1 MAKPI
6 DLRKTRKT
14 LFSLLKP
21 EAGFF
26 WVAIAYGV
34 AISLMTLAVPVAVQT
49 LINSIA
55 NIGST
60 RAVIILAV
68 ILFLTLFIS
77 GVFSALRMR
86 VMEFYE
92 RKVYARLT
100 ADLGLKTILA
110 PHSFFEGRQ
119 NVSITQRYFDIM
131 TFQKNMPS
139 LMIDGFALVLQ
150 MLVGFTLVSFYHP
163 ALFAFNVVLLLTM
176 YAVWK
181 IWGRGAKRTAI
192 ELSNAKYDSAKWLH
206 DIAIAHE
213 FFKSADHVEY
223 AGRSTEGYISNYV
236 KKHKSHFHYTFSQ
249 VVMFLLM
256 YAVASASLLG
266 IGGVLVVQGELSI
279 GQLVAAELVMSAVF
293 FGLSRFTQYLKLYY
307 ELYGAAEKLGGALDM
322 PQEELNTSEHIP
334 ASSKLVFNDVELK
347 HGNDACHLNVIF
359 EPGTKYFVTTDKSWV
374 QKQLLGLLK
383 QYDRVKSGD
392 ILLGE
397 LSLNDYDTHELRQA
411 VTILDRSLIIEVS
424 VERYLKLAHPQATI
438 ADIRAALEEVEMT
451 KVIDSLPEG
460 LQTKVSVLGAP
471 LQPLEF
477 LLLKLAAAIIGKPK
491 LLILNQHFDAIPV
504 ELRARLLR
512 RLSKYDFTVMYFT
525 NMPLP
530 DCFEGM
536 LHLHDNATAM
546 LNEYSNGESPIS
558 AANASESSTASKN
571 NKEGE

>member
-1 MAKPI
+1 MAKKI

-14 LFSLLKP
+14 LFSLLRP

-34 AISLMTLAVPVAVQT
+34 AISLMTLAVPIAVQT

-60 RAVIILAV
+60 RAVVILAV
-68 ILFLTLFIS
+68 ILFLTLFVS

-110 PHSFFEGRQ
+110 PHSFFEGHQ

-163 ALFAFNVVLLLTM
+163 ALFVFNVVLLLTM

-192 ELSNAKYDSAKWLH
+192 ELSHAKYGTAKWLY
-206 DIAIAHE
+206 DIASAHE
-213 FFKSADHVEY
+213 FFKSADHVDY
-223 AGRSTEGYISNYV
+223 AGRNTESFIKDYV
-236 KKHKSHFHYTFSQ
+236 KKHKNHFYYTFSQ
-249 VVMFLLM
+249 VVMFLLL

-307 ELYGAAEKLGGALDM
+307 ELYGAAEKLGGALSI
-322 PQEELNTSEHIP
+322 PQEQLNSSEHLP
-334 ASSKLVFNDVELK
+334 ASSKLVFHDVELR
-347 HGNDACHLNVIF
+347 HGNDECLLNVIF
-359 EPGTKYFVTTDKSWV
+359 EPGVKYFVTTDKSWI

-383 QYDRVKSGD
+383 QYDKVKSGD
-392 ILLGE
+392 IMLGD

-411 VTILDRSLIIEVS
+411 VTILDRSLIIEVEI
-424 VERYLKLAHPQATI
+424 ERYLKLAQPQATI
-438 ADIRAALEEVEMT
+438 SDIRTALEVVEMA
-451 KVIDSLPEG
+451 KVIEALPEG

-471 LQPLEF
+471 LLPLEF
-477 LLLKLAAAIIGKPK
+477 LLLKLAAAIISKPK
-491 LLILNQHFDAIPV
+491 LLILNQHFDAIPLD
-504 ELRARLLR
+504 LRERLLR
-512 RLSKYDFTVMYFT
+512 RLSKYDFTVIYFT
-525 NMPLP
+525 NMPLTGCL
-530 DCFEGM
+530 DGV
-536 LHLHDNATAM
+536 LHLQDHATAII
-546 LNEYSNGESPIS
+546 EDSANG
-558 AANASESSTASKN
+558 NASADSETNQIDNHNAQVDK
-571 NKEGE
+571 KGE

>member
-1 MAKPI
+1 MAKAI
-6 DLRKTRKT
+6 NLRETRKT

-21 EAGFF
+21 ESGFF

-34 AISLMTLAVPVAVQT
+34 AISLMTLAVPIAVQT

-60 RAVIILAV
+60 RAVVILAV
-68 ILFLTLFIS
+68 VLFLTLFIS
-77 GVFSALRMR
+77 GIFSALRMR

-100 ADLGLKTILA
+100 SQLGLKTIMA

-131 TFQKNMPS
+131 TLQKNIPS

-163 ALFAFNVVLLLTM
+163 ALFAFNVVLLMTM

-192 ELSNAKYDSAKWLH
+192 ELSHAKYDSAKWLH
-206 DIAIAHE
+206 DIASAHE

-223 AGRSTEGYISNYV
+223 AGRSTEGFINNYV
-236 KKHKSHFHYTFSQ
+236 KKHKAHFHYTFSQ

-256 YAVASASLLG
+256 YAISSAALLG

-293 FGLSRFTQYLKLYY
+293 LGLSRFTQYLKLYY
-307 ELYGAAEKLGGALDM
+307 ELYGAAEKLGGALKI
-322 PQEELNTSEHIP
+322 PQEDLHSDSVAVP
-334 ASSKLVFNDVELK
+334 ASSKLVFNKVTLAYGADKCEVDVTL
-347 HGNDACHLNVIF
+347 
-359 EPGTKYFVTTDKSWV
+359 EPGTQYFVTSDKSWV
-374 QKQLLGLLK
+374 QKQLLGYLK
-383 QYDRVKSGD
+383 KYERVPAGD
-392 ILLGE
+392 ILLGN

-424 VERYLKLAHPQATI
+424 IERYLKLAQPEASH
-438 ADIRAALEEVEMT
+438 ADIRHALEEVEMH
-451 KVIDSLPEG
+451 KVIDALPEG

-477 LLLKLAAAIIGKPK
+477 LLLKLAATIIARPK

-504 ELRARLLR
+504 DLRSRLLK
-512 RLSKYDFTVMYFT
+512 RLKKYEFTVLYFT
-525 NMPLP
+525 NMPMSECLS
-530 DCFEGM
+530 GV
-536 LHLHDNATAM
+536 LHMHDNAQATIYDIGEVECA
-546 LNEYSNGESPIS
+546 NKNGDLSG
-558 AANASESSTASKN
+558 
-571 NKEGE
+571 EGA

>member
-1 MAKPI
+1 MAKAI
-6 DLRKTRKT
+6 NLRETRKT

-21 EAGFF
+21 ESGFF

-34 AISLMTLAVPVAVQT
+34 AISLMTLAVPIAVQT

-60 RAVIILAV
+60 RAVVILAV
-68 ILFLTLFIS
+68 VLFLTLFIS
-77 GVFSALRMR
+77 GIFSALRMR

-100 ADLGLKTILA
+100 SQLGLKTIMA

-131 TFQKNMPS
+131 TLQKNIPS

-163 ALFAFNVVLLLTM
+163 ALFAFNVVLLMTM

-192 ELSNAKYDSAKWLH
+192 ELSHAKYDSAKWLH
-206 DIAIAHE
+206 DIASAHE

-223 AGRSTEGYISNYV
+223 AGRSTEGYINSYV
-236 KKHKSHFHYTFSQ
+236 KKHKAHFHYTFSQ

-256 YAVASASLLG
+256 YAISSAALLG

-293 FGLSRFTQYLKLYY
+293 LGLSRFTQYLKLYY
-307 ELYGAAEKLGGALDM
+307 ELYGAAEKLGGALKI
-322 PQEELNTSEHIP
+322 PQEVLHSDSVAIP
-334 ASSKLVFNDVELK
+334 ASSKLVFNKVTLAYGDDRCEVDVTL
-347 HGNDACHLNVIF
+347 
-359 EPGTKYFVTTDKSWV
+359 EPGTQYFVTSDKSWV
-374 QKQLLGLLK
+374 QKQLLGYLK
-383 QYDRVKSGD
+383 KYERVPAGD
-392 ILLGE
+392 ILLGD

-411 VTILDRSLIIEVS
+411 VTILDRSLIVEVS
-424 VERYLKLAHPQATI
+424 IERYLKLAQPEASH
-438 ADIRAALEEVEMT
+438 ADIRHALEEVEMH
-451 KVIDSLPEG
+451 KVIDALPEG

-477 LLLKLAAAIIGKPK
+477 LLLKLAATIIARPK

-504 ELRARLLR
+504 DLRSRLLK
-512 RLSKYDFTVMYFT
+512 RLKKYEFTVLYFT
-525 NMPLP
+525 NMPMSECLS
-530 DCFEGM
+530 GV
-536 LHLHDNATAM
+536 LHMHDNAQATIYDIDEVECAITD
-546 LNEYSNGESPIS
+546 NQQSGED
-558 AANASESSTASKN
+558 A
-571 NKEGE
+571 

>member
-1 MAKPI
+1 MAKAI
-6 DLRKTRKT
+6 NLRETRKT

-21 EAGFF
+21 ESGFF

-34 AISLMTLAVPVAVQT
+34 AISLMTLAVPIAVQT

-60 RAVIILAV
+60 RAVVILAV
-68 ILFLTLFIS
+68 VLFLTLFIS
-77 GVFSALRMR
+77 GIFSALRMR

-100 ADLGLKTILA
+100 SQLGLKTIMA

-131 TFQKNMPS
+131 TLQKNIPS

-163 ALFAFNVVLLLTM
+163 ALFAFNVVLLMTM

-192 ELSNAKYDSAKWLH
+192 ELSHAKYDSAKWLH
-206 DIAIAHE
+206 DIASAHE

-223 AGRSTEGYISNYV
+223 AGRSTEGFINNYV
-236 KKHKSHFHYTFSQ
+236 KKHKAHFHYTFSQ

-256 YAVASASLLG
+256 YAISSAALLG

-293 FGLSRFTQYLKLYY
+293 LGLSRFTQYLKLYY
-307 ELYGAAEKLGGALDM
+307 ELYGAAEKLGGALKI
-322 PQEELNTSEHIP
+322 PQEDLHSDSVAVP
-334 ASSKLVFNDVELK
+334 ASSKLVFNKVTLAYGADKCEVDVTL
-347 HGNDACHLNVIF
+347 
-359 EPGTKYFVTTDKSWV
+359 EPGTQYFVTSDKSWV
-374 QKQLLGLLK
+374 QKQLLGYLK
-383 QYDRVKSGD
+383 KYERVPAGD
-392 ILLGE
+392 ILLGN

-424 VERYLKLAHPQATI
+424 IERYLKLAQPEASH
-438 ADIRAALEEVEMT
+438 ADIRHALEEVEMH
-451 KVIDSLPEG
+451 KVIDALPEG

-477 LLLKLAAAIIGKPK
+477 LLLKLAATIIARPK

-504 ELRARLLR
+504 ELRSRLLK
-512 RLSKYDFTVMYFT
+512 RLKKYEFTVLYFT
-525 NMPLP
+525 NMPMSECLS
-530 DCFEGM
+530 GV
-536 LHLHDNATAM
+536 LHMHDNAQATIYDIDEVECANKNSD
-546 LNEYSNGESPIS
+546 LSGE
-558 AANASESSTASKN
+558 
-571 NKEGE
+571 GV

>member
-14 LFSLLKP
+14 LFSLLRP

-34 AISLMTLAVPVAVQT
+34 AISLMTLAVPIAVQT

-60 RAVIILAV
+60 RAVVILAV
-68 ILFLTLFIS
+68 VLFLTLFIS

-92 RKVYARLT
+92 RKVYTRLT

-181 IWGRGAKRTAI
+181 LWGRGAKRTAI
-192 ELSNAKYDSAKWLH
+192 ELSHAKYDSAKWLH
-206 DIAIAHE
+206 DIATAHE

-223 AGRSTEGYISNYV
+223 AGRSTESYISNYV
-236 KKHKSHFHYTFSQ
+236 QKHKNHFHYTFSQ

-256 YAVASASLLG
+256 YAVASAALLG
-266 IGGVLVVQGELSI
+266 IGGFLVVQGELSI

-307 ELYGAAEKLGGALDM
+307 ELYGAAEKLGGALAM

-334 ASSKLVFNDVELK
+334 ASSRLVFNDVDLK
-347 HGNDACHLNVIF
+347 HGNDHCLLNVVF
-359 EPGTKYFVTTDKSWV
+359 EPSTKYFVTTDKSWV

-383 QYDRVKSGD
+383 QYDRVKAGD

-424 VERYLKLAHPQATI
+424 IERYLKLANPQASI
-438 ADIRAALEEVEMT
+438 ADIRAALTEVEMT
-451 KVIDSLPEG
+451 KVIDSLPDG

-477 LLLKLAAAIIGKPK
+477 LLLKLAAAIIAKPK
-491 LLILNQHFDAIPV
+491 LLILNQHFDAIPI
-504 ELRARLLR
+504 EMRERLLR
-512 RLSKYDFTVMYFT
+512 RLDKYDFTVMYFT
-525 NMPLP
+525 NTPIP
-530 DCFEGM
+530 DCLDGV
-536 LHLHDNATAM
+536 LHLHDNATEM
-546 LNEYSNGESPIS
+546 LNEYIEETAPTRANVQSDTSNNSNI
-558 AANASESSTASKN
+558 

>member
-1 MAKPI
+1 MAKAI
-6 DLRKTRKT
+6 NLRETRKT

-21 EAGFF
+21 ESGFF

-34 AISLMTLAVPVAVQT
+34 AISLMTLAVPIAVQT

-60 RAVIILAV
+60 RAVVILAV
-68 ILFLTLFIS
+68 VLFLTLFIS
-77 GVFSALRMR
+77 GIFSALRMR

-100 ADLGLKTILA
+100 SQLGLKTIMA

-131 TFQKNMPS
+131 TLQKNIPS

-163 ALFAFNVVLLLTM
+163 ALFAFNVVLLMTM

-192 ELSNAKYDSAKWLH
+192 ELSHAKYDSAKWLH
-206 DIAIAHE
+206 DIASAHE

-223 AGRSTEGYISNYV
+223 AGRSTEGFINNYV
-236 KKHKSHFHYTFSQ
+236 KKHKAHFHYTFSQ

-256 YAVASASLLG
+256 YAISSAALLG

-293 FGLSRFTQYLKLYY
+293 LGLSRFTQYLKLYY
-307 ELYGAAEKLGGALDM
+307 ELYGAAEKLGGALKI
-322 PQEELNTSEHIP
+322 PQEDLHSDSVAVP
-334 ASSKLVFNDVELK
+334 ASSKLVFNKVTLAYGADKCEVDVTL
-347 HGNDACHLNVIF
+347 
-359 EPGTKYFVTTDKSWV
+359 EPGTQYFVTSDKSWV
-374 QKQLLGLLK
+374 QKQLLGYLK
-383 QYDRVKSGD
+383 KYERVPAGD
-392 ILLGE
+392 ILLGN

-424 VERYLKLAHPQATI
+424 IERYLKLAQPEASH
-438 ADIRAALEEVEMT
+438 ADIRHALEEVEMH
-451 KVIDSLPEG
+451 KVIDALPEG

-477 LLLKLAAAIIGKPK
+477 LLLKLAATIIARPK

-504 ELRARLLR
+504 ELRSRLLK
-512 RLSKYDFTVMYFT
+512 RLKKYEFTVLYFT
-525 NMPLP
+525 NMPMSECLS
-530 DCFEGM
+530 GV
-536 LHLHDNATAM
+536 LHMHDNAQATIYDIDEVECA
-546 LNEYSNGESPIS
+546 NKNGDQSG
-558 AANASESSTASKN
+558 
-571 NKEGE
+571 EGA

>member
-1 MAKPI
+1 MAKAI
-6 DLRKTRKT
+6 NLRETRKT

-21 EAGFF
+21 ESGFF

-34 AISLMTLAVPVAVQT
+34 AISLMTLAVPIAVQT

-60 RAVIILAV
+60 RAVVILAV
-68 ILFLTLFIS
+68 VLFLTLFIS
-77 GVFSALRMR
+77 GIFSALRMR

-100 ADLGLKTILA
+100 SQLGLKTIMA

-131 TFQKNMPS
+131 TLQKNIPS

-163 ALFAFNVVLLLTM
+163 ALFAFNVVLLMTM

-192 ELSNAKYDSAKWLH
+192 ELSHAKYDSAKWLH
-206 DIAIAHE
+206 DIASAHE

-223 AGRSTEGYISNYV
+223 AGRSTEGFINNYV
-236 KKHKSHFHYTFSQ
+236 KKHKAHFHYTFSQ

-256 YAVASASLLG
+256 YAISSAALLG

-293 FGLSRFTQYLKLYY
+293 LGLSRFTQYLKLYY
-307 ELYGAAEKLGGALDM
+307 ELYGAAEKLGGALKI
-322 PQEELNTSEHIP
+322 PQEDLHSDSVAVP
-334 ASSKLVFNDVELK
+334 ASSKLVFNKVTLAYGADKCEVDVTL
-347 HGNDACHLNVIF
+347 
-359 EPGTKYFVTTDKSWV
+359 EPGTQYFVTSDKSWV
-374 QKQLLGLLK
+374 QKQLLGYLK
-383 QYDRVKSGD
+383 KYERVPSGD
-392 ILLGE
+392 ILLGN

-424 VERYLKLAHPQATI
+424 IERYLKLAQPEASH
-438 ADIRAALEEVEMT
+438 ADIRHALEEVEMH
-451 KVIDSLPEG
+451 KVIDALPEG

-477 LLLKLAAAIIGKPK
+477 LLLKLAATIIARPK

-504 ELRARLLR
+504 DLRSRLLK
-512 RLSKYDFTVMYFT
+512 RLKKYEFTVLYFT
-525 NMPLP
+525 NMPMSECLS
-530 DCFEGM
+530 GV
-536 LHLHDNATAM
+536 LHMHDNAQATIYDIDEVECA
-546 LNEYSNGESPIS
+546 NKNGDQLG
-558 AANASESSTASKN
+558 
-571 NKEGE
+571 EGA

>member
-1 MAKPI
+1 MAKAI
-6 DLRKTRKT
+6 NLRETRKT

-21 EAGFF
+21 ESGFF

-34 AISLMTLAVPVAVQT
+34 AISLMTLAVPIAVQT

-60 RAVIILAV
+60 RAVVILAV
-68 ILFLTLFIS
+68 VLFLTLFIS
-77 GVFSALRMR
+77 GIFSALRMR

-100 ADLGLKTILA
+100 SQLGLKTIMA

-131 TFQKNMPS
+131 TLQKNIPS

-163 ALFAFNVVLLLTM
+163 ALFAFNVVLLMTM

-192 ELSNAKYDSAKWLH
+192 ELSHAKYDSAKWLH
-206 DIAIAHE
+206 DIASAHE

-223 AGRSTEGYISNYV
+223 AGRSTEGFINNYV
-236 KKHKSHFHYTFSQ
+236 KKHKAHFHYTFSQ

-256 YAVASASLLG
+256 YAISSAALLG

-293 FGLSRFTQYLKLYY
+293 LGLSRFTQYLKLYY
-307 ELYGAAEKLGGALDM
+307 ELYGAAEKLGGALKI
-322 PQEELNTSEHIP
+322 PQEDLHSDSVAVP
-334 ASSKLVFNDVELK
+334 ASSKLVFNKVTLAYGADKCEVDVTL
-347 HGNDACHLNVIF
+347 
-359 EPGTKYFVTTDKSWV
+359 EPGTQYFVTSDKSWV
-374 QKQLLGLLK
+374 QKQLLGYLK
-383 QYDRVKSGD
+383 KYERVPAGD
-392 ILLGE
+392 ILLGN

-424 VERYLKLAHPQATI
+424 IERYLKLAQPEASH
-438 ADIRAALEEVEMT
+438 ADIRHALEEVEMH
-451 KVIDSLPEG
+451 KVIDALPEG
-460 LQTKVSVLGAP
+460 LQTKVSMLGAP

-477 LLLKLAAAIIGKPK
+477 LLLKLAATIIARPK

-504 ELRARLLR
+504 DLRSRLLK
-512 RLSKYDFTVMYFT
+512 RLKKYEFTVLYFT
-525 NMPLP
+525 NMPMSECLS
-530 DCFEGM
+530 GV
-536 LHLHDNATAM
+536 LHMHDNAQATIYNIDEVECA
-546 LNEYSNGESPIS
+546 NKNGDQSG
-558 AANASESSTASKN
+558 
-571 NKEGE
+571 EGA

>member
-1 MAKPI
+1 MAKAI
-6 DLRKTRKT
+6 NLRETRKT

-21 EAGFF
+21 ESGFF

-34 AISLMTLAVPVAVQT
+34 AISLMTLAVPIAVQT

-60 RAVIILAV
+60 RAVVILAV
-68 ILFLTLFIS
+68 VLFLTLFIS
-77 GVFSALRMR
+77 GIFSALRMR

-100 ADLGLKTILA
+100 SQLGLKTIMA

-131 TFQKNMPS
+131 TLQKNIPS

-163 ALFAFNVVLLLTM
+163 ALFAFNVVLLMTM

-192 ELSNAKYDSAKWLH
+192 ELSHAKYDSAKWLH
-206 DIAIAHE
+206 DIASAHE

-223 AGRSTEGYISNYV
+223 AGRSTEGFINNYV
-236 KKHKSHFHYTFSQ
+236 KKHKAHFHYTFSQ

-256 YAVASASLLG
+256 YAISSAALLG

-293 FGLSRFTQYLKLYY
+293 LGLSRFTQYLKLYY
-307 ELYGAAEKLGGALDM
+307 ELYGAAEKLGGALKI
-322 PQEELNTSEHIP
+322 PQEDLHSDSVAVP
-334 ASSKLVFNDVELK
+334 ASSKLVFNKVTLAYGADKCEVDVTL
-347 HGNDACHLNVIF
+347 
-359 EPGTKYFVTTDKSWV
+359 EPGTQYFVTSDKSWV
-374 QKQLLGLLK
+374 QKQLLGYLK
-383 QYDRVKSGD
+383 KYERVPAGD
-392 ILLGE
+392 ILLGN

-424 VERYLKLAHPQATI
+424 IERYLKLAQPEASH
-438 ADIRAALEEVEMT
+438 ADIRHALEEVEMH
-451 KVIDSLPEG
+451 KVIDALPEG

-477 LLLKLAAAIIGKPK
+477 LLLKLAATIIARPK

-504 ELRARLLR
+504 DLRSRLLK
-512 RLSKYDFTVMYFT
+512 RLKKYEFTVLYFT
-525 NMPLP
+525 NMPMSECLS
-530 DCFEGM
+530 GV
-536 LHLHDNATAM
+536 LHMHDNAQATIYDIDEVECA
-546 LNEYSNGESPIS
+546 NKNGDLSG
-558 AANASESSTASKN
+558 
-571 NKEGE
+571 EGA

>member
-14 LFSLLKP
+14 LFSLLRP

-34 AISLMTLAVPVAVQT
+34 AISLMTLAVPIAVQT

-60 RAVIILAV
+60 RAVVILAV
-68 ILFLTLFIS
+68 VLFLTLFIS

-181 IWGRGAKRTAI
+181 LWGRGAKRTAI
-192 ELSNAKYDSAKWLH
+192 ELSHAKYDSAKWLH

-223 AGRSTEGYISNYV
+223 AGRSTESYISNYV
-236 KKHKSHFHYTFSQ
+236 QKHKNHFHYTFSQ

-256 YAVASASLLG
+256 YAVASAALLG

-307 ELYGAAEKLGGALDM
+307 ELYGAAEKLGGALAM

-334 ASSKLVFNDVELK
+334 ASSRLVFNDVDLK
-347 HGNDACHLNVIF
+347 HGNDHCLLNVVF
-359 EPGTKYFVTTDKSWV
+359 EPSTKYFVTTDKSWV

-383 QYDRVKSGD
+383 QYDRVKVGD

-424 VERYLKLAHPQATI
+424 IERYLKLANPQASI
-438 ADIRAALEEVEMT
+438 ADIRAALTEVEMT
-451 KVIDSLPEG
+451 KVIDSLPDG
-460 LQTKVSVLGAP
+460 LQT
-471 LQPLEF
+471 
-477 LLLKLAAAIIGKPK
+477 
-491 LLILNQHFDAIPV
+491 
-504 ELRARLLR
+504 
-512 RLSKYDFTVMYFT
+512 
-525 NMPLP
+525 
-530 DCFEGM
+530 
-536 LHLHDNATAM
+536 
-546 LNEYSNGESPIS
+546 
-558 AANASESSTASKN
+558 
-571 NKEGE
+571 

>member
-1 MAKPI
+1 MAKAI
-6 DLRKTRKT
+6 NLRETRKT

-21 EAGFF
+21 ESGFF

-34 AISLMTLAVPVAVQT
+34 AISLMTLAVPIAVQT

-60 RAVIILAV
+60 RAVVILAV
-68 ILFLTLFIS
+68 VLFLTLFIS
-77 GVFSALRMR
+77 GIFSALRMR

-100 ADLGLKTILA
+100 SQLGLKTIMA

-131 TFQKNMPS
+131 TLQKNIPS

-163 ALFAFNVVLLLTM
+163 ALFAFNVVLLMTM

-192 ELSNAKYDSAKWLH
+192 ELSHAKYDSAKWLH
-206 DIAIAHE
+206 DIASAHE

-223 AGRSTEGYISNYV
+223 AGRSTEGFINNYV
-236 KKHKSHFHYTFSQ
+236 KKHKAHFHYTFSQ

-256 YAVASASLLG
+256 YAISSAALLG

-293 FGLSRFTQYLKLYY
+293 LGLSRFTQYLKLYY
-307 ELYGAAEKLGGALDM
+307 ELYGAAEKLGGALKI
-322 PQEELNTSEHIP
+322 PQEDLHSDSVAVP
-334 ASSKLVFNDVELK
+334 ASSKLVFNKVTLAYGADKCEVDVTL
-347 HGNDACHLNVIF
+347 
-359 EPGTKYFVTTDKSWV
+359 EPGTQYFVTSDKSWV
-374 QKQLLGLLK
+374 QKQLLGYLK
-383 QYDRVKSGD
+383 KYERVPAGD
-392 ILLGE
+392 ILLGN

-424 VERYLKLAHPQATI
+424 IERYLKLAQPEASH
-438 ADIRAALEEVEMT
+438 ADIRHALEEVEMH
-451 KVIDSLPEG
+451 KVIDALPEG
-460 LQTKVSVLGAP
+460 LQTKVSVLG
-471 LQPLEF
+471 
-477 LLLKLAAAIIGKPK
+477 
-491 LLILNQHFDAIPV
+491 
-504 ELRARLLR
+504 
-512 RLSKYDFTVMYFT
+512 
-525 NMPLP
+525 
-530 DCFEGM
+530 
-536 LHLHDNATAM
+536 
-546 LNEYSNGESPIS
+546 
-558 AANASESSTASKN
+558 
-571 NKEGE
+571 

>member
-1 MAKPI
+1 MAKAI
-6 DLRKTRKT
+6 NLRETRKT

-21 EAGFF
+21 ESGFF

-34 AISLMTLAVPVAVQT
+34 AISLMTLAVPIAVQT

-60 RAVIILAV
+60 RAVVILAV
-68 ILFLTLFIS
+68 VLFLTLFIS
-77 GVFSALRMR
+77 GIFSALRMR

-100 ADLGLKTILA
+100 SQLGLKTIMA

-131 TFQKNMPS
+131 TLQKNIPS

-163 ALFAFNVVLLLTM
+163 ALFAFNVVLLMTM

-192 ELSNAKYDSAKWLH
+192 ELSHAKYDSAKWLH
-206 DIAIAHE
+206 DIASAHE

-223 AGRSTEGYISNYV
+223 AGRSTEGFINNYV
-236 KKHKSHFHYTFSQ
+236 KKHKAHFHYTFSQ

-256 YAVASASLLG
+256 YAISSAALLG
-266 IGGVLVVQGELSI
+266 IGGVLVVQGQLSI

-293 FGLSRFTQYLKLYY
+293 LGLSRFTQYLKLYY
-307 ELYGAAEKLGGALDM
+307 ELYGAAEKLGGALKI
-322 PQEELNTSEHIP
+322 PQEDLHSDSVAVP
-334 ASSKLVFNDVELK
+334 ASSKLVFNKVTLAYGADKCEVDVTL
-347 HGNDACHLNVIF
+347 
-359 EPGTKYFVTTDKSWV
+359 EPGTQYFVTSDKSWV
-374 QKQLLGLLK
+374 QKQLLGYLK
-383 QYDRVKSGD
+383 KYERVPAGD
-392 ILLGE
+392 ILLGN

-424 VERYLKLAHPQATI
+424 IERYLKLAQPEASH
-438 ADIRAALEEVEMT
+438 ADIRHALEEVEMH
-451 KVIDSLPEG
+451 KVIDALPEG

-477 LLLKLAAAIIGKPK
+477 LLLKLAATIIARPK

-504 ELRARLLR
+504 ELRSRLLK
-512 RLSKYDFTVMYFT
+512 RLKKYEFTVLYFT
-525 NMPLP
+525 NMPMSECLS
-530 DCFEGM
+530 GV
-536 LHLHDNATAM
+536 LHMHDNAQATIYDIDEVECA
-546 LNEYSNGESPIS
+546 NKNGDQSG
-558 AANASESSTASKN
+558 
-571 NKEGE
+571 EGA

>member
-1 MAKPI
+1 MAKAI
-6 DLRKTRKT
+6 NLRETRKT

-21 EAGFF
+21 ESGFF

-34 AISLMTLAVPVAVQT
+34 AISLMTLAVPIAVQT

-60 RAVIILAV
+60 RAVVILAV
-68 ILFLTLFIS
+68 VLFLTLFIS
-77 GVFSALRMR
+77 GIFSALRMR

-100 ADLGLKTILA
+100 SQLGLKTIMA

-131 TFQKNMPS
+131 TLQKNIPS

-163 ALFAFNVVLLLTM
+163 ALFAFNVVLLMTM

-192 ELSNAKYDSAKWLH
+192 ELSHAKYDSAKWLH
-206 DIAIAHE
+206 DIASAHE

-223 AGRSTEGYISNYV
+223 AGRSTEGFINNYV
-236 KKHKSHFHYTFSQ
+236 KKHKAHFHYTFSQ

-256 YAVASASLLG
+256 YAISSAALLG

-293 FGLSRFTQYLKLYY
+293 LGLSRFTQYLKLYY
-307 ELYGAAEKLGGALDM
+307 ELYGAAEKLGGALKI
-322 PQEELNTSEHIP
+322 PQEDLHSDSVAVP
-334 ASSKLVFNDVELK
+334 ASSKLVFNKVTLAYGADKCEVDVTL
-347 HGNDACHLNVIF
+347 
-359 EPGTKYFVTTDKSWV
+359 EPGTQYFVTSDKSWV
-374 QKQLLGLLK
+374 QKQLLGYLK
-383 QYDRVKSGD
+383 KYERVPAGD
-392 ILLGE
+392 ILLGN

-424 VERYLKLAHPQATI
+424 IERYLKLAQPEASH
-438 ADIRAALEEVEMT
+438 ADIRHALEEVEMH
-451 KVIDSLPEG
+451 KVIDDLPEG

-477 LLLKLAAAIIGKPK
+477 LLLKLAATIIARPK

-504 ELRARLLR
+504 DLRSRLLK
-512 RLSKYDFTVMYFT
+512 RLKKYEFTVLYFT
-525 NMPLP
+525 NMPMSECLS
-530 DCFEGM
+530 GV
-536 LHLHDNATAM
+536 LHMHDNAQATIYDIDEVECA
-546 LNEYSNGESPIS
+546 NKNGDLSG
-558 AANASESSTASKN
+558 
-571 NKEGE
+571 EGA

>member
-1 MAKPI
+1 
-6 DLRKTRKT
+6 
-14 LFSLLKP
+14 
-21 EAGFF
+21 
-26 WVAIAYGV
+26 V
-34 AISLMTLAVPVAVQT
+34 
-49 LINSIA
+49 
-55 NIGST
+55 
-60 RAVIILAV
+60 
-68 ILFLTLFIS
+68 
-77 GVFSALRMR
+77 
-86 VMEFYE
+86 
-92 RKVYARLT
+92 
-100 ADLGLKTILA
+100 
-110 PHSFFEGRQ
+110 
-119 NVSITQRYFDIM
+119 
-131 TFQKNMPS
+131 
-139 LMIDGFALVLQ
+139 ALVFL
-150 MLVGFTLVSFYHP
+150 
-163 ALFAFNVVLLLTM
+163 NVVA
-176 YAVWK
+176 YVAF
-181 IWGRGAKRTAI
+181 GTAT
-192 ELSNAKYDSAKWLH
+192 
-206 DIAIAHE
+206 AHE

-307 ELYGAAEKLGGALDM
+307 ELYGAAEKLGGALAM
-322 PQEELNTSEHIP
+322 PQEELNASEHIP

-347 HGNDACHLNVIF
+347 HGNDSCNLNVVF

-424 VERYLKLAHPQATI
+424 IERYLKLAHPQATI

-491 LLILNQHFDAIPV
+491 LLILNQHFDAIPI
-504 ELRARLLR
+504 ELRTRLLR

-525 NMPLP
+525 NMPIP
-530 DCFEGM
+530 DCFEGV

-546 LNEYSNGESPIS
+546 LNEYTNGESPVASVKESTS
-558 AANASESSTASKN
+558 AMNAQTNSAQKADVQKNDVKN
-571 NKEGE
+571 NKEDK

>member
-1 MAKPI
+1 MAKAI
-6 DLRKTRKT
+6 NLRETRKT

-21 EAGFF
+21 ESGFF

-34 AISLMTLAVPVAVQT
+34 AISLMTLAVPIAVQT

-60 RAVIILAV
+60 RAVVILAV
-68 ILFLTLFIS
+68 VLFLTLFIS
-77 GVFSALRMR
+77 GIFSALRMR

-100 ADLGLKTILA
+100 SQLGLKTIMA

-131 TFQKNMPS
+131 TLQKNIPS

-163 ALFAFNVVLLLTM
+163 ALFAFNVVLLMTM

-192 ELSNAKYDSAKWLH
+192 ELSNAKYASAKWLH
-206 DIAIAHE
+206 DIASAHE

-223 AGRSTEGYISNYV
+223 AGRSTEGYINSYV
-236 KKHKSHFHYTFSQ
+236 KKHKAHFHYTFSQ

-256 YAVASASLLG
+256 YAISSAALLG

-293 FGLSRFTQYLKLYY
+293 LGLSRFTQYLKLYY
-307 ELYGAAEKLGGALDM
+307 ELYGAAEKLGGALKI
-322 PQEELNTSEHIP
+322 PQEVLHSDSVAIP
-334 ASSKLVFNDVELK
+334 ASSKLVFNKVTLAYGDDRCEVDVTLQ
-347 HGNDACHLNVIF
+347 
-359 EPGTKYFVTTDKSWV
+359 PGTQYFVTSDKSWV
-374 QKQLLGLLK
+374 QKQLLGYLK
-383 QYDRVKSGD
+383 KYERVPAGD
-392 ILLGE
+392 ILLGD

-411 VTILDRSLIIEVS
+411 VTILDRSLIVEVS
-424 VERYLKLAHPQATI
+424 IERYLKLAQPEASH
-438 ADIRAALEEVEMT
+438 ADIRHALEEVEMH
-451 KVIDSLPEG
+451 KVIDALPEG

-477 LLLKLAAAIIGKPK
+477 LLLKLAATIIARPK

-504 ELRARLLR
+504 DLRSRLLK
-512 RLSKYDFTVMYFT
+512 RLKKYEFTVLYFT
-525 NMPLP
+525 NMPMSECLS
-530 DCFEGM
+530 GV
-536 LHLHDNATAM
+536 LHMHDNAQATIYDIDEVECAITDIQQ
-546 LNEYSNGESPIS
+546 SGED
-558 AANASESSTASKN
+558 A
-571 NKEGE
+571 

>member
-6 DLRKTRKT
+6 DLRKTRKI
-14 LFSLLKP
+14 LFSLLRP

-34 AISLMTLAVPVAVQT
+34 AISLMTLAVPIAVQT

-60 RAVIILAV
+60 RAVVILAV
-68 ILFLTLFIS
+68 VLFLTLFIS

-181 IWGRGAKRTAI
+181 LWGRGAKRTAI

-206 DIAIAHE
+206 DIATAHE

-223 AGRSTEGYISNYV
+223 AGRSTESYISNYV
-236 KKHKSHFHYTFSQ
+236 QKHKNHFHYTFSQ

-256 YAVASASLLG
+256 YAVASAALLG
-266 IGGVLVVQGELSI
+266 IGGFLVVQGELSI

-307 ELYGAAEKLGGALDM
+307 ELYGAAEKLGGALAM

-334 ASSKLVFNDVELK
+334 ASSRLVFNDVDLK
-347 HGNDACHLNVIF
+347 HGNDHCLLNVVF
-359 EPGTKYFVTTDKSWV
+359 EPSTKYFVTTDKSWV
-374 QKQLLGLLK
+374 QKELLGLLK
-383 QYDRVKSGD
+383 QYDRVTAGD

-424 VERYLKLAHPQATI
+424 IERYLKLANPQASI
-438 ADIRAALEEVEMT
+438 ADIRAALTEVEMT
-451 KVIDSLPEG
+451 KVIDSLPDG

-477 LLLKLAAAIIGKPK
+477 LLLKLAAAIIAKPK
-491 LLILNQHFDAIPV
+491 LLILNQHFDAIPIDMR
-504 ELRARLLR
+504 ERLLR
-512 RLSKYDFTVMYFT
+512 RLDKYDFTVMYFT
-525 NMPLP
+525 NTPIP
-530 DCFEGM
+530 DCLDGV
-536 LHLHDNATAM
+536 LHLHDNATEI
-546 LNEYSNGESPIS
+546 LNEYIEETAPTRANVQSDTSNNSNI
-558 AANASESSTASKN
+558 

>member
-34 AISLMTLAVPVAVQT
+34 AISLMTLAVPIAVQT

-163 ALFAFNVVLLLTM
+163 ALFAFNMVLLLTM

-192 ELSNAKYDSAKWLH
+192 ELSNAKYESAKWLH

-236 KKHKSHFHYTFSQ
+236 QKHKSHFHYTFSQ

-266 IGGVLVVQGELSI
+266 IGGVGVFGGTGSSTGKDNIVPLDSIGANEVGIKRPPILINLSI
-279 GQLVAAELVMSAVF
+279 GS
-293 FGLSRFTQYLKLYY
+293 K
-307 ELYGAAEKLGGALDM
+307 
-322 PQEELNTSEHIP
+322 SEFIP
-334 ASSKLVFNDVELK
+334 
-347 HGNDACHLNVIF
+347 
-359 EPGTKYFVTTDKSWV
+359 
-374 QKQLLGLLK
+374 
-383 QYDRVKSGD
+383 
-392 ILLGE
+392 
-397 LSLNDYDTHELRQA
+397 
-411 VTILDRSLIIEVS
+411 
-424 VERYLKLAHPQATI
+424 
-438 ADIRAALEEVEMT
+438 
-451 KVIDSLPEG
+451 PE
-460 LQTKVSVLGAP
+460 
-471 LQPLEF
+471 
-477 LLLKLAAAIIGKPK
+477 
-491 LLILNQHFDAIPV
+491 N
-504 ELRARLLR
+504 
-512 RLSKYDFTVMYFT
+512 
-525 NMPLP
+525 
-530 DCFEGM
+530 
-536 LHLHDNATAM
+536 
-546 LNEYSNGESPIS
+546 
-558 AANASESSTASKN
+558 
-571 NKEGE
+571 

>member
-1 MAKPI
+1 
-6 DLRKTRKT
+6 
-14 LFSLLKP
+14 
-21 EAGFF
+21 
-26 WVAIAYGV
+26 
-34 AISLMTLAVPVAVQT
+34 
-49 LINSIA
+49 
-55 NIGST
+55 
-60 RAVIILAV
+60 
-68 ILFLTLFIS
+68 
-77 GVFSALRMR
+77 
-86 VMEFYE
+86 
-92 RKVYARLT
+92 
-100 ADLGLKTILA
+100 
-110 PHSFFEGRQ
+110 
-119 NVSITQRYFDIM
+119 
-131 TFQKNMPS
+131 
-139 LMIDGFALVLQ
+139 
-150 MLVGFTLVSFYHP
+150 
-163 ALFAFNVVLLLTM
+163 M

-192 ELSNAKYDSAKWLH
+192 ELSHAKYESAKWLH

-223 AGRSTEGYISNYV
+223 AGRSTEGYISDYV
-236 KKHKSHFHYTFSQ
+236 QKHKNHFHYTFSQ

-307 ELYGAAEKLGGALDM
+307 ELYGAAEKLGGALAM
-322 PQEELNTSEHIP
+322 PQEELNASEHVP

-347 HGNDACHLNVIF
+347 HGNDTCQLNVVF

-374 QKQLLGLLK
+374 QKQLVGLLK

-424 VERYLKLAHPQATI
+424 IERYLKLAHPQATI

-451 KVIDSLPEG
+451 KTIDGLPEG
-460 LQTKVSVLGAP
+460 LKTKVSVLAAP

-477 LLLKLAAAIIGKPK
+477 LLLKLAAAIIAKPK
-491 LLILNQHFDAIPV
+491 LLILNQHFDAIPI
-504 ELRARLLR
+504 ELRARLLN
-512 RLSKYDFTVMYFT
+512 RLTKYDFTVMYFS
-525 NMPLP
+525 NIPIP
-530 DCFEGM
+530 ECFDGVI
-536 LHLHDNATAM
+536 HLHDNATAM
-546 LNEYSNGESPIS
+546 LSEHNNGVAPVSLDVQS
-558 AANASESSTASKN
+558 DTKNA

>member
-1 MAKPI
+1 MAKVI
-6 DLRKTRKT
+6 NLRETRKT

-21 EAGFF
+21 ESGFF
-26 WVAIAYGV
+26 SVAIIYGI
-34 AISLMTLAVPVAVQT
+34 AISLMTLAVPIAVQT

-60 RAVIILAV
+60 RAVVILAV
-68 ILFLTLFIS
+68 VLFLTLFIS
-77 GVFSALRMR
+77 GIFSALRMR

-100 ADLGLKTILA
+100 AALGVKTIMA

-119 NVSITQRYFDIM
+119 NVTLTQRYFDIM

-192 ELSNAKYDSAKWLH
+192 ELSNAKYESAKWLN
-206 DIAIAHE
+206 DIASAHE

-223 AGRSTEGYISNYV
+223 AGRSTENFISNYV
-236 KKHKSHFHYTFSQ
+236 QKHERHFHYTFSQ

-266 IGGVLVVQGELSI
+266 IGGVLVVQGQLSI

-293 FGLSRFTQYLKLYY
+293 LGLSRFTQYLKLYY
-307 ELYGAAEKLGGALDM
+307 ELYGAAEKLGTALSM
-322 PQEELNTSEHIP
+322 PQEELNSEAQHIP
-334 ASSKLVFNDVELK
+334 TSSKLIFNKVVLSN
-347 HGNDACHLNVIF
+347 GNDKCVLDMMF
-359 EPGTKYFVTTDKSWV
+359 ESGDKYFFTSDKSWV
-374 QKQLLGLLK
+374 QKQLVGYLK
-383 QYDRVKSGD
+383 QYERVKAGD
-392 ILLGE
+392 VLIGNY
-397 LSLNDYDTHELRQA
+397 SLNDYDTHELRQA
-411 VTILDRSLIIEVS
+411 VTILDRALIIEVTI
-424 VERYLKLAHPQATI
+424 ERYLKLAQPKATF
-438 ADIRAALEEVEMT
+438 ADIRAVLEVVEMHT
-451 KVIDSLPEG
+451 VVEALPNG
-460 LQTKVSVLGAP
+460 LQTRLSQLGAP

-477 LLLKLAAAIIGKPK
+477 LLLKLAAAIIGEPK

-504 ELRARLLR
+504 ELRSRLLK
-512 RLSKYDFTVMYFT
+512 RLNQYDFTVMYFT
-525 NMPLP
+525 NMPMQER
-530 DCFEGM
+530 FNGVI
-536 LHLHDNATAM
+536 HLHDSATVVAR
-546 LNEYSNGESPIS
+546 NEAGGHEEVVRS
-558 AANASESSTASKN
+558 
-571 NKEGE
+571 NKERK

>member
-14 LFSLLKP
+14 LFSLLRP

-34 AISLMTLAVPVAVQT
+34 AISLMTLAVPIAVQT

-60 RAVIILAV
+60 RAVVILAV
-68 ILFLTLFIS
+68 VLFLTLFIS

-181 IWGRGAKRTAI
+181 LWGRGAKRTAI
-192 ELSNAKYDSAKWLH
+192 ELSHAKYDSAKWLH

-223 AGRSTEGYISNYV
+223 AGRSTESYISNYV
-236 KKHKSHFHYTFSQ
+236 QKHKNHFHYTFSQ

-256 YAVASASLLG
+256 YAVASAALLG

-279 GQLVAAELVMSAVF
+279 GQLVAAELAMSAVF

-307 ELYGAAEKLGGALDM
+307 ELYGAAEKLGGALAM

-334 ASSKLVFNDVELK
+334 ASSRLVFNDVDLK
-347 HGNDACHLNVIF
+347 HGNDHCLLNVVF
-359 EPGTKYFVTTDKSWV
+359 EPSTKYFVTTDKSWV

-383 QYDRVKSGD
+383 QYDRVKAGD

-424 VERYLKLAHPQATI
+424 IERYLKLANPQASI
-438 ADIRAALEEVEMT
+438 ADIRAALTEVEMT
-451 KVIDSLPEG
+451 KVIDSLPDG

-477 LLLKLAAAIIGKPK
+477 LLLKLAAAIIAKPK
-491 LLILNQHFDAIPV
+491 LLILNQHFDAIPI
-504 ELRARLLR
+504 EMRERLLR
-512 RLSKYDFTVMYFT
+512 RLDKYDFTVMYFT
-525 NMPLP
+525 NIPIP
-530 DCFEGM
+530 DCLDGV
-536 LHLHDNATAM
+536 LHLHDNATEM
-546 LNEYSNGESPIS
+546 LNEYIDETAPTRANVQSDSSNNS
-558 AANASESSTASKN
+558 NN